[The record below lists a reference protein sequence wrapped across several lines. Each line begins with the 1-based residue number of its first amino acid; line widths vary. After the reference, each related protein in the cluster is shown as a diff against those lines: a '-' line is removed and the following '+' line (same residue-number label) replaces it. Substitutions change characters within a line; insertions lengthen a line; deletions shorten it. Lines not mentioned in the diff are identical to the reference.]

1 MHCFCWASSALICS
15 FFSRC
20 RSKYRLFSSDRSGI
34 WCAANRLVKSWCRE
48 TGLSGNFGS
57 HTLRKTW
64 GYHQRIHNH
73 SNVALLMR
81 AFGHATE
88 AQTLDYL
95 CILPDE
101 IKALYLGLEL

>member
-1 MHCFCWASSALICS
+1 MPLYEVQLCQLLKWRGGELYSGRACAPFQKHSAKNIGLPP
-15 FFSRC
+15 
-20 RSKYRLFSSDRSGI
+20 
-34 WCAANRLVKSWCRE
+34 AHPQPRE
-48 TGLSGNFGS
+48 RGLAHG
-57 HTLRKTW
+57 
-64 GYHQRIHNH
+64 
-73 SNVALLMR
+73 